1 MRGLAFFLV
10 MSSYSF
16 MSVAFAEG
24 EIELLMQEV
33 VTPIIEKVAATGVEI
48 FGKKIK
54 EKKEIKRSKETEEKI
69 TALKKVFFGELE
81 DRVDQL
87 QVNIPLIVQSSDAH
101 NLLKEQLAIC
111 KRPFQPQI
119 ALPEFSLARGLTP
132 VIYHNLFMY
141 VKRAQQFCADDFEQL
156 ILRKPLPGVDVFS
169 QMIQRFKDCIAQES
183 SRLVNDV
190 VAQIDPKKE
199 GIIAPPTI
207 KVVRKQ
213 LNKPKTVFDEIIE
226 GSVITLKSSMQSAG
240 QGKYLAQDSGNL
252 KAISDRAA
260 VDDRAQF
267 LVERYGRWISL
278 KSADGY
284 IGVNG
289 ATKEIACSLQKL
301 ASESRWVLEGNEL
314 GAVVLRNEKTGLV
327 LAVGNN
333 AAATAT
339 NQITS
344 NARFECEVVS
354 RPWNPLGY
362 PLPLLK
368 QLPAGTKIAFKV
380 KGQDGI
386 GSKYLSVDSKG
397 FVATTGTSGQDWHS
411 QFYIMRFGNYVG
423 FKLSGWK
430 NLCIDPVSQMVY
442 VAQRSHM
449 LHSVTEQWVIDP
461 DDKNDL
467 KSVRLINR
475 ATAGYLCLPTESWA
489 TSKVATAY
497 FHKPNPIQ
505 SISSLTTLP
514 DYIAQ
519 AATKDQALS
528 LEIEIIEP
536 APADTA
542 AGQNSLSFIPAIH
555 GKDISLFSENW
566 KFKPGQL
573 SLVLR
578 NVQAQA
584 GILIALSDKQIATKN
599 TAYIVLGDQQNS
611 RSSIRVFGS
620 MAASVSRQQNHD
632 AVITNPH
639 GESLWVTLQDSV
651 VSFGKGEVPG
661 SRQIA
666 SVQLEGSVAQQLS
679 YFGLGGGGNPVSFG
693 SISY

>member
-1 MRGLAFFLV
+1 MKYLWSCMIQCLAFFLV
-10 MSSYSF
+10 MSSYDF
-16 MSVAFAEG
+16 MSVVFAEG
-24 EIELLMQEV
+24 EIELLMQEIV
-33 VTPIIEKVAATGVEI
+33 APIIEKVATAGVEV

-54 EKKEIKRSKETEEKI
+54 EKKEIKRSKENEEKI

-87 QVNIPLIVQSSDAH
+87 QVNIPSIIQSSDAR
-101 NLLKEQLAIC
+101 NLLKEQLALC

-141 VKRAQQFCADDFEQL
+141 VKRAQQFCTENFEQL
-156 ILRKPLPGVDVFS
+156 ILRKPLPAVEVFT
-169 QMIQRFKDCIAQES
+169 QMIQRFKDCIVQEA

-213 LNKPKTVFDEIIE
+213 LHKPKTVFDEIVE
-226 GSVITLKSSMQSAG
+226 GSVIILKSSMQSAG
-240 QGKYLAQDSGNL
+240 QGKYLAQDAGNL

-260 VDDRAQF
+260 VDERAQF
-267 LVERYGRWISL
+267 LVERYGRWIGL

-284 IGVNG
+284 IGVNE
-289 ATKEIACSLQKL
+289 ATKEITCVLQKF
-301 ASESRWVLEGNEL
+301 APESRWVFEGDEL

-327 LAVGNN
+327 LTVGNN
-333 AAATAT
+333 AIATA
-339 NQITS
+339 IKEIAS
-344 NARFECEVVS
+344 DGRFECEIVS

-380 KGQDGI
+380 KGQDVI

-397 FVATTGTSGQDWHS
+397 CVATTGVSGQDWHS
-411 QFYIMRFGNYVG
+411 QFYVMRFGNYVG
-423 FKLSGWK
+423 FKLNGWK

-449 LHSVTEQWVIDP
+449 LYSSTEQWVIDS

-475 ATAGYLCLPTESWA
+475 ATGGYLCLPTESWA
-489 TSKVATAY
+489 RDKMATAY
-497 FHKPNPIQ
+497 FHKPNPIK

-519 AATKDQALS
+519 AATQDQALS
-528 LEIEIIEP
+528 LEIEIIEICFKVHCRNKP
-536 APADTA
+536 LLFLA
-542 AGQNSLSFIPAIH
+542 AKNWRQN
-555 GKDISLFSENW
+555 
-566 KFKPGQL
+566 
-573 SLVLR
+573 
-578 NVQAQA
+578 
-584 GILIALSDKQIATKN
+584 
-599 TAYIVLGDQQNS
+599 NS
-611 RSSIRVFGS
+611 C
-620 MAASVSRQQNHD
+620 SR
-632 AVITNPH
+632 
-639 GESLWVTLQDSV
+639 TLEQ
-651 VSFGKGEVPG
+651 KRP
-661 SRQIA
+661 
-666 SVQLEGSVAQQLS
+666 
-679 YFGLGGGGNPVSFG
+679 
-693 SISY
+693 